1 MEMDMTMNLT
11 PNIPPEVTRS
21 RSASPD
27 FTDFMVGA
35 FYQRSLNENW
45 NINLQGDIGAGGSDS
60 TWNLQMLFQRE
71 LQSGNLVSTGLRV
84 MGIDFDDQ
92 LPSGELF
99 SMDVT
104 MSGLIFAFTWK

>member
-1 MEMDMTMNLT
+1 MEMDVTLNLT
-11 PNIPPEVTRS
+11 PNIPPEVTLS

-27 FTDFMVGA
+27 FTALTVGA

-45 NINLQGDIGAGGSDS
+45 NINLEGDIGAGSSVS

-84 MGIDFDDQ
+84 MSIDFDDQ

-99 SMDVT
+99 TMDVI